1 MTRILSVD
9 CAHRTLGYTLAEVN
23 LNFFEDINR
32 ADSLNSI
39 YNCLNSFVVISDC
52 NVIDV
57 LGGKTISS
65 MSKLE
70 RVRKIMSAIKSF
82 PPVDLVIIEDQPIQ
96 VGKMGGKHGVSV
108 RSGEV
113 QDVLITYYELL
124 GVSVVCIPPR
134 LKNNF
139 ILGVNPVRKSSKY
152 EYNKELSVENMR
164 AFCSA
169 FGYDH
174 IFDKLKKTTIDNAT
188 DSFCQIL
195 AYIVSIS
202 KDTDI
207 SGVLSR
213 IIV

>member
-1 MTRILSVD
+1 MTRILSID

-23 LNFFEDINR
+23 LNFFEDITR
-32 ADSLNSI
+32 VDSLNSI
-39 YNCLNSFVVISDC
+39 YNCLNLFVVISDC

-65 MSKLE
+65 LTKLE
-70 RVRKIMSAIKSF
+70 RVRKIISVIKTF
-82 PPVDLVIIEDQPIQ
+82 PPVDLVLIEDQPP
-96 VGKMGGKHGVSV
+96 KMGGKHGVSV

-113 QDVLITYYELL
+113 QDVLLTYYELL
-124 GVSVVCIPPR
+124 GVTVVCIPPR

-139 ILGVNPVRKSSKY
+139 ILGVNPVKKSSKY

-169 FGYDH
+169 FGYEAV
-174 IFDKLKKTTIDNAT
+174 FNKLKKTTIDNAT

-195 AYIVSIS
+195 AYIVSV
-202 KDTDI
+202 
-207 SGVLSR
+207 SGAKN
-213 IIV
+213 IILNNHLK

>member
-65 MSKLE
+65 MSKLD
-70 RVRKIMSAIKSF
+70 RVRKIMAAIKLF
-82 PPVDLVIIEDQPIQ
+82 PSVDLVIIEDQPLN
-96 VGKMGGKHGVSV
+96 VGGKQV